1 MSAILSK
8 SRVLF
13 SLKWQSIHKVII
25 VHKIDDRK
33 DNKEY
38 NYSTQAQNAK
48 YHTRERERQLAN
60 LPIYL
65 ESSFQLFNHV
75 AEDNPTNHIW
85 TMSDKIFVYT
95 TNQKWAVAL
104 LELLDADI
112 NASDDT
118 FGKILKWPCDA
129 YSDMMYAYQPHRD
142 MPLLAL

>member
-38 NYSTQAQNAK
+38 NYSTQAQNAR
-48 YHTRERERQLAN
+48 YYTRERERQLAN

-65 ESSFQLFNHV
+65 ESSLQLFNHV
-75 AEDNPTNHIW
+75 DDNNPTNHI
-85 TMSDKIFVYT
+85 
-95 TNQKWAVAL
+95 
-104 LELLDADI
+104 
-112 NASDDT
+112 
-118 FGKILKWPCDA
+118 
-129 YSDMMYAYQPHRD
+129 
-142 MPLLAL
+142 